1 MIDLRRPPAI
11 TGRNADEKI
20 SAIQSY
26 LYQFVEQLEWA
37 FNNISTE
44 NTTAVTATKENL
56 PVERT
61 ETSAANTFNAIKTL
75 IIKSADIVN
84 AYYEQMSERFDGGY
98 VAQSQ
103 FGTYEEL
110 TSQTIEKS
118 DKDIKQLFENIQ
130 TIDADIAE
138 INSKLLSVDAYI
150 KSGLLDYDE
159 SGIPVYGI
167 EIGQKNK
174 VDGAEVFN
182 KFARFSAN
190 RLSFYDQNS
199 IEVAWISDY
208 MLHITDAEITGTL
221 YLGGY
226 KIDTT
231 NGIVFH

>member
-1 MIDLRRPPAI
+1 MIDLRRPPNI
-11 TGRNADEKI
+11 TGRNADEKLL
-20 SAIQSY
+20 AIQSY

-44 NTTAVTATKENL
+44 NTTTATATKENL
-56 PVERT
+56 PAEKT
-61 ETSAANTFNAIKTL
+61 GSSAANTFNAIKSL

-84 AYYEQMSERFDGGY
+84 AYYEQMSERFDGNY

-118 DKDIKQLFENIQ
+118 DKDIKQIFENLQ
-130 TIDADIAE
+130 AIDADIAALQ
-138 INSKLLSVDAYI
+138 NKLLSVDAYI
-150 KSGLLDYDE
+150 KSGLLEYDE

-174 VDGAEVFN
+174 VGDEEVFN
-182 KFARFSAN
+182 KFARFSAD

-199 IEVAWISDY
+199 IEVAGISDY

-226 KIDTT
+226 KIDTS

>member
-1 MIDLRRPPAI
+1 MIDLRTPNI
-11 TGRNADEKI
+11 TGRTTEEKL
-20 SAIQSY
+20 AQIQSY
-26 LYQFVEQLEWA
+26 LIQFVGQLEWA

-44 NTTAVTATKENL
+44 GTAAVATSPSEAPLENSSKTGATA
-56 PVERT
+56 
-61 ETSAANTFNAIKTL
+61 TFNAIKSL

-84 AYYEQMSERFDGGY
+84 AYYMQMSERFDGVY
-98 VAQSQ
+98 LAQSE

-118 DKDIKQLFENIQ
+118 DKDIKQIFEDLQ
-130 TIDADIAE
+130 TIDTDIAALQ
-138 INSKLLSVDAYI
+138 SKLLSVDAYI
-150 KSGLLDYDE
+150 KSGLLDYNDD
-159 SGIPVYGI
+159 GLPVYGI

-174 VDGAEVFN
+174 VNGEEVFN